1 MRATSAT
8 VGNGVSMIVGFD
20 MNRAYS
26 FGTTRS
32 TEANPLAN
40 RSVVESHSR
49 SDGSAVKR
57 KSALEY
63 SVASAQDLRSSPCSS
78 TRARTD
84 RTTHCGEEESVDE
97 DRVDGARREMGKLQP
112 ARPRDPS
119 EYATAWSGLL
129 PSS

>member
-40 RSVVESHSR
+40 RSVVESQGR
-49 SDGSAVKR
+49 SDGTAVKH
-57 KSALEY
+57 KPALEY
-63 SVASAQDLRSSPCSS
+63 WWRLCEGEYRLDGERLMGLVDQGEIAAAGDGHVGEGLAVLGGGRPCGAAGD
-78 TRARTD
+78 RA
-84 RTTHCGEEESVDE
+84 V
-97 DRVDGARREMGKLQP
+97 Q
-112 ARPRDPS
+112 
-119 EYATAWSGLL
+119 
-129 PSS
+129 

>member
-40 RSVVESHSR
+40 RSVVESQGR
-49 SDGSAVKR
+49 SDGTAVKR

-63 SVASAQDLRSSPCSS
+63 WWPRRKTYVRRRPRPPEPEPTAPPMPPAFRTDGGHPL
-78 TRARTD
+78 RARM
-84 RTTHCGEEESVDE
+84 R
-97 DRVDGARREMGKLQP
+97 GALALAG
-112 ARPRDPS
+112 A
-119 EYATAWSGLL
+119 ATI
-129 PSS
+129 

>member
-40 RSVVESHSR
+40 RSVVESR
-49 SDGSAVKR
+49 SDGTAVKHN
-57 KSALEY
+57 A
-63 SVASAQDLRSSPCSS
+63 RSSIGGDYAKAS
-78 TRARTD
+78 TGLTAR
-84 RTTHCGEEESVDE
+84 G
-97 DRVDGARREMGKLQP
+97 
-112 ARPRDPS
+112 
-119 EYATAWSGLL
+119 
-129 PSS
+129 

>member
-40 RSVVESHSR
+40 HSVVESQGR
-49 SDGSAVKR
+49 SDGTAVKH
-57 KSALEY
+57 KP
-63 SVASAQDLRSSPCSS
+63 RSSIGGDYTKVS
-78 TRARTD
+78 TGLTARD
-84 RTTHCGEEESVDE
+84 
-97 DRVDGARREMGKLQP
+97 
-112 ARPRDPS
+112 
-119 EYATAWSGLL
+119 
-129 PSS
+129 